1 MPDTVGHQTIEALL
15 PGGSA
20 WAPSPGEDMDLTFE
34 GMGANADTV
43 AEFLATLAFVRDPL
57 LTPYLDDLEKE
68 YGIPTVTNLTEE
80 VRRMRLATLVYNS
93 AGAGTVDDMQDAL
106 DSAGFTVQVHEN
118 SPAVDPALF
127 LDQSFQMV
135 ADGPAAFAGNQDAF
149 AARIGGELLVNG
161 DIFFQT
167 AAILMQANGT
177 AAFAGNADAV
187 AGQFDSLNLNPIEY
201 EIPTNPDDWPLI
213 FFVGGDATRDGSGAL
228 TAIERGE
235 VPIERET
242 EFKALI
248 LKLKPIHS
256 WAGLV
261 ITFV

>member
-20 WAPSPGEDMDLTFE
+20 WAPAPGEDMDLLFE
-34 GMGANADTV
+34 GMGLNAEEV
-43 AEFLATLAFVRDPL
+43 ADFLTSLAVVRDPL
-57 LTPYLDDLEKE
+57 LTPYLEDLEKE
-68 YGIPTVTNLTEE
+68 YGIPTVTNITED
-80 VRRMRLATLVYNS
+80 VRRMRLATIIFN
-93 AGAGTVDDMQDAL
+93 GAGNGSVDDMQAAL

-127 LDQSFQMV
+127 LDQSFQMF

-167 AAILMQANGT
+167 AAYEMQASGQ
-177 AAFAGNADAV
+177 AAFAGNGSAV
-187 AGQFDSLNLNPIEY
+187 AGFFNDLNLIPVEY
-201 EIPTNPDDWPLI
+201 EIPTNPDDWPLV
-213 FFVGGDATRDGSGAL
+213 FFIGGDATRDGSGAL

-235 VPIERET
+235 VPVEREA
-242 EFKALI
+242 EFKSLV
-248 LKLKPIHS
+248 LRYKPMHS

-261 ITFV
+261 ITYV